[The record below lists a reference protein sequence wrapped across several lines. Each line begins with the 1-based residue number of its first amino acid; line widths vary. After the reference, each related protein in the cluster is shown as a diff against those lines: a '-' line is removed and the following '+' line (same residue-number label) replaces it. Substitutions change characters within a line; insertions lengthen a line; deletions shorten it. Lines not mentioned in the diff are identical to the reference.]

1 MKFDDFIGHIGGLSC
16 IDTDVLLAGQ
26 TNPGPFKVQLSR
38 WTKSGKLIQL
48 KRGVYV
54 LNQPY
59 RKFEIS
65 ELAIAAVLKKPSYI
79 SIEKALE
86 YHGLIPEAVYTI
98 TSVTTKR
105 TTAYETELGNFDYR
119 HIRPSLFWGYET
131 VRHNNH
137 TAFIACAEKALLDL
151 FYLKNVPVSFE
162 YIDEMRLQNTG
173 KICLSRLK
181 QYARKFDKPKILKT
195 ANALCKYFEN
205 KKSGKNL

>member
-1 MKFDDFIGHIGGLSC
+1 MKFDDFISYIGGLSC

-26 TNPGPFKVQLSR
+26 TNPGPFKVQISR
-38 WTKSGKLIQL
+38 WAKSGKLIQL

-65 ELAIAAVLKKPSYI
+65 ELALAAVLKKPSYI

-86 YHGLIPEAVYTI
+86 YHSLIPEAVYTI
-98 TSVTTKR
+98 TSVTTKG
-105 TTAYETELGNFDYR
+105 TAAYETKFGNFNYK

-131 VRHNNH
+131 VQFNNH
-137 TAFIACAEKALLDL
+137 TAFIASAEKALLDL

-162 YIDEMRLQNTG
+162 YVDELRLQNTE
-173 KICLSRLK
+173 KIRLNRLR
-181 QYARKFDKPKILKT
+181 QYAQKFDKPKILKA
-195 ANALCKYFEN
+195 ANVLCEYFKN
-205 KKSGKNL
+205 KK